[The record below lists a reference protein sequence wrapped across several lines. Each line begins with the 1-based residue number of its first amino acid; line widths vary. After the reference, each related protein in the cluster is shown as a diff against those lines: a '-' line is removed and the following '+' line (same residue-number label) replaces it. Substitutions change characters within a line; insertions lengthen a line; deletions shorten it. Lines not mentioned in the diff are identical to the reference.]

1 MMRETEKSSPAATKR
16 ALWRSHVEKWKES
29 KLGQEAYCQAA
40 NINYNTFVY
49 WRGVLLAESRE
60 SGQQKFAAVQ
70 VTRSMSEA
78 RADAP
83 KAIQIKLLSGHV
95 VYLPVAIGIQ
105 EIAVLLQS
113 LGKANA

>member
-1 MMRETEKSSPAATKR
+1 MMNEAEKSSPATTKR

-29 KLGQEAYCQAA
+29 RLSQEAYCQAT

-60 SGQQKFAAVQ
+60 SGQQKFAAVK
-70 VTRSMSEA
+70 VTQKMPEL

-95 VYLPVAIGIQ
+95 VYLPFAIGMQ
-105 EIAVLLQS
+105 EITVLLQS
-113 LGKANA
+113 LGHINA